1 LSLLL
6 SVTTAIMKRVF
17 SAIHIVKSWLRN
29 RMRDKKMNDN
39 LVVYI
44 KKDIFDKIDNEVIIT
59 QFQNIKTQRKQL

>member
-1 LSLLL
+1 
-6 SVTTAIMKRVF
+6 
-17 SAIHIVKSWLRN
+17 
-29 RMRDKKMNDN
+29 MNDN